1 MIISRY
7 TINVDNRSLHK
18 EEKKM
23 AREVASKIEEL
34 LSLRKM
40 NQKDLAQ
47 MANITES
54 AISHYIKGDRTPRG
68 VNLIK
73 IAKALGTTTDYLL
86 EHDSV
91 QDSENDMIVV
101 KTLIARNAEKMTK
114 DQKLEL
120 VGILLGGN

>member
-1 MIISRY
+1 
-7 TINVDNRSLHK
+7 
-18 EEKKM
+18 M